1 MTHVTAPNSNESA
14 LVNPS
19 GTRQVRAAE
28 AIAAIALY
36 SMLNFASPL
45 SRLLQPLMGLLAGMV
60 LLTLSR
66 TRVLTVMHAAVALWI
81 LGSAFVFAR
90 GTDTGAIGL
99 RLVSALIVPVAVVAV
114 LGARGALRVFTTSL
128 LVTILVSVALAVV
141 APGSGTM
148 SGGEWQGVFQHKN
161 TFGFCC
167 GMLAV
172 VALAEML
179 GPRPTTG
186 RQRLLTVGFV
196 AAVVGLVQARSATAL
211 GVAVLCVGLTLAVST
226 RHRKGSSA
234 PATALGVCV
243 AAAPLVLLVAASDWA
258 FGLLGR
264 DGTLTGRSE
273 IWRLVLDVRSRSS
286 NPWLGRGLGFWSA
299 SNPDALWI
307 WRKVQWTPFSSHN
320 SFLDWWLMLGTI
332 GGGLIL
338 LWVGWILLR
347 SAKVSLVDP
356 RLLGLFPLALA
367 TAISSY
373 TEQYLVSPI
382 ALAVLG
388 LVSASSVASLTR

>member
-1 MTHVTAPNSNESA
+1 MTRVVAPTSHEPA
-14 LVNPS
+14 LVSVS
-19 GTRQVRAAE
+19 GPRQLRAAE
-28 AIAAIALY
+28 VIAALAFY
-36 SMLNFASPL
+36 SMLNFASPY
-45 SRLLQPLMGLLAGMV
+45 SRLLQPLMGLLAGVV

-66 TRVLTVMHAAVALWI
+66 TRALTVLHAAVALWI

-90 GTDTGAIGL
+90 GADTGPVGL
-99 RLVSALIVPVAVVAV
+99 RLVSALIVPVAVVTV

-141 APGSGTM
+141 SPASGRM

-167 GMLAV
+167 GMFAV
-172 VALAEML
+172 VGLAEML
-179 GPRPTTG
+179 GPRPTLS
-186 RQRLLTVGFV
+186 RQRLLAVGVV

-211 GVAVLCVGLTLAVST
+211 GVAVLCVGLTIAAST

-234 PATALGVCV
+234 PATALGVCL
-243 AAAPLVLLVAASDWA
+243 AAAPLVLLVVASDWA

-286 NPWLGRGLGFWSA
+286 HPWLGRGLGFWSA
-299 SNPDALWI
+299 SNPDALLI
-307 WRKVQWTPFSSHN
+307 WRKVRWTPFSSHN
-320 SFLDWWLMLGTI
+320 SFLDWWLMLGTV
-332 GGGLIL
+332 GAVLIL
-338 LWVGWILLR
+338 LWVGSLLLR
-347 SAKVSLVDP
+347 SAKVSLVDV

-373 TEQYLVSPI
+373 MEQYLISPI

-388 LVSASSVASLTR
+388 LVSASSVASFAR